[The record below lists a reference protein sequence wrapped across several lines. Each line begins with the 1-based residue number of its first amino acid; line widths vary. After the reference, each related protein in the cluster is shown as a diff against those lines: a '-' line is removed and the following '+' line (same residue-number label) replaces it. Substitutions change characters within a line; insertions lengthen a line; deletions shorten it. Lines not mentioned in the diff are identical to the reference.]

1 MPQRSDAP
9 LIAEN
14 LACEIAGLTPSKRR
28 DWVKKGLLDQPTS
41 KSKLSELQVV
51 HLALVRELNHL
62 LGPRDGGIVWLE
74 LKKLLAGRVP
84 AGDLDLVV
92 DLGYREVTLVHD
104 RDAIGDAV
112 RTTRPIRV
120 IPLGPLI
127 TRVREA
133 FRRVAPSSAGR
144 AAKPGQQRARRLR

>member
-1 MPQRSDAP
+1 MPRRSDASV
-9 LIAEN
+9 IAEN
-14 LACEIAGLTPSKRR
+14 LGCEIAGLTPAKRR

-41 KSKLSELQVV
+41 RSKLSELQVV
-51 HLALVRELNHL
+51 HLALVRELNNL

-74 LKKLLAGRVP
+74 LKKLLTDRVP

-92 DLGYREVTLVHD
+92 DLGYREVTLVSD

-133 FRRVAPSSAGR
+133 FRRVAASPTGR
-144 AAKPGQQRARRLR
+144 AAKRGQPRARRAR